1 MNEKKVPS
9 FESLGVDEE
18 ILEAIRDLG
27 YTEPTPIQAMAIQE
41 LMKGY
46 DLIGQ
51 SKTGTGKTAAFAI
64 PLIELIDP
72 DDRRLQAL
80 VLCPTRELCMQNAEE
95 IRKLL
100 KYKQG
105 IRVVPVYGGQPISH
119 QIQSLK
125 GGVQILTATPGR
137 LLDHL
142 RRHTL
147 KLDQVLIAVLDEADE
162 MISMGF
168 KEDIDLILAQ
178 LPEERQTVLLSATMP
193 EDVVSITE
201 EFMDAPKHIQ
211 LSTDDALTVEST
223 EQFYCEVKQKDKTE
237 ALLRLLT
244 IEQPERALVF
254 CNTKKMSDDL
264 SEELK
269 KRHLPAEGLH
279 GDLKQ
284 VQRDL
289 TMRRFKTGDVKIL
302 VATDVA
308 ARGLDIHGIDVVFNY
323 DLPSEEEFYVHRIG
337 RTGRAGKPGKAYTFI
352 SEKELPHL
360 KEIAAYTGHDVTPFR
375 IPSLQDVN
383 KAVKEA
389 RLDLV
394 KKILTGSSPTL
405 PKYEKYAADIAA
417 LVSEGYEEKDIAAA
431 LLASVLYVPEG
442 SSDTITKVPKRLVQ
456 HPEKTIRLYVSAGR
470 RQKVKVKDLIQA
482 VTSCCGLPAGNIGQI
497 NILENFSY
505 LEVPLEIAGDIV
517 GAMDGTTIKGVAV
530 HLEIANQ
537 KE

>member
-1 MNEKKVPS
+1 MNENNSPS
-9 FESLGVDEE
+9 FESLGIDDE
-18 ILEAIRDLG
+18 ILSAIQDLG
-27 YTEPTPIQAMAIQE
+27 YTSPTPIQAMAIQE
-41 LMKGY
+41 LTKGY

-105 IRVVPVYGGQPISH
+105 IRVVAVYGGQPINH

-137 LLDHL
+137 LIDHL

-147 KLDQVLIAVLDEADE
+147 KLDQVLMAVLDEADE

-168 KEDIDLILAQ
+168 KDDIDLILSQ

-193 EDVVSITE
+193 EDVVKITE
-201 EFMDAPKHIQ
+201 EFMEDPKLIQ
-211 LSTDDALTVEST
+211 LSSDTALTVEST
-223 EQFYCEVKQKDKTE
+223 RQLYCEVKPKDKTE

-244 IEQPERALVF
+244 IEQPDRALVF
-254 CNTKKMSDDL
+254 CNTKKLSDEL
-264 SEELK
+264 AEALK
-269 KRHLPAEGLH
+269 KRNLPAEGLH

-289 TMRRFKTGDVKIL
+289 TLRRFKNGDVKIL

-308 ARGLDIHGIDVVFNY
+308 ARGLDIQGIDVVFNY
-323 DLPSEEEFYVHRIG
+323 DLPLEEEFYVHRIG
-337 RTGRAGKPGKAYTFI
+337 RTGRAGKEGKAYTFI
-352 SEKELPHL
+352 TEKELPRL
-360 KEIAAYTGHDVTPFR
+360 KEISAYTGHDVSPFK

-383 KAVKEA
+383 KALKDK
-389 RLDLV
+389 RLSLV
-394 KKILTGSSPTL
+394 KQILTGSSPTL
-405 PKYEKYAADIAA
+405 PRYQKYAEDIES
-417 LVSEGYEEKDIAAA
+417 LVSEGFSEKDIAAA
-431 LLASVLYVPEG
+431 LLASLLYIPEAG
-442 SSDTITKVPKRLVQ
+442 SDPITKMPKRLVQ
-456 HPEKTIRLYVSAGR
+456 HPEKTIRLFVSVGR

-482 VTSCCGLPAGNIGQI
+482 VTTTCGIPAGNIGQI
-497 NILENFSY
+497 EILETFSY
-505 LEVPLEIAGDIV
+505 IEVPLELSGDIV
-517 GAMDGTTIKGVAV
+517 GAMDGTTIKGVMLHIEV
-530 HLEIANQ
+530 ANQ
-537 KE
+537 K